1 MEKKIMNKLISKK
14 AKRKH
19 FFGTNYKP
27 NDYDLINY
35 YDLNLGHIIYRIVP
49 TMYRFHFGVWTSS
62 NRKEKGYIV
71 KYYNTVTSELSFNN
85 DNFIF
90 IPESYHKSFKEVK
103 DWLFDK
109 VGNNA

>member
-1 MEKKIMNKLISKK
+1 MNKLISKK

-27 NDYDLINY
+27 SDYDFINY
-35 YDLNLGHIIYRIVP
+35 YELNFGHIIYRIVP
-49 TMYRFHFGVWTSS
+49 TMYQFHFGIWTSS

-71 KYYNTVTSELSFNN
+71 KYYNKVTNKLSFNHS
-85 DNFIF
+85 NFDF

-103 DWLFDK
+103 NWLFDK

>member
-1 MEKKIMNKLISKK
+1 MNKLISKK

-27 NDYDLINY
+27 SDYDFINY
-35 YDLNLGHIIYRIVP
+35 YELNFGHIIYRIVP
-49 TMYRFHFGVWTSS
+49 TMYQFHFGIWTSS

-71 KYYNTVTSELSFNN
+71 KYYNKVTNKLSFNHS
-85 DNFIF
+85 NFDF

-103 DWLFDK
+103 NWLFDN